1 MSRKQEEEQ
10 EQLKVTRLH
19 GLRTLSRTAQPT
31 DGRPGDRG
39 GGEKDGTSTGS
50 LCGDGRVWVDLKKKK
65 TVLTDAGHLVF
76 LPGESSLTRSTPS
89 PSHPL
94 PPSSPPTGFLRSS
107 AEAFLSMNY
116 ARVNTLALD
125 ATLLLTTSSASR

>member
-1 MSRKQEEEQ
+1 MSRKQEE

-65 TVLTDAGHLVF
+65 
-76 LPGESSLTRSTPS
+76 
-89 PSHPL
+89 
-94 PPSSPPTGFLRSS
+94 PSSQMLDISSFSPGSPP
-107 AEAFLSMNY
+107 
-116 ARVNTLALD
+116 
-125 ATLLLTTSSASR
+125 